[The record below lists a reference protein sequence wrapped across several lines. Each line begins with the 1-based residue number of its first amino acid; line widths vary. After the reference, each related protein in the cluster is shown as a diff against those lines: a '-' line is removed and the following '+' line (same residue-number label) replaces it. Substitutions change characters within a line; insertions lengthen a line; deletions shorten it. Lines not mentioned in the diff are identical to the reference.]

1 MLWIDRRYP
10 VSREMFLNGNRFVLS
25 AMPTVSSM
33 AMTIRR
39 GAPDPA
45 RQSME
50 LGADTRERF
59 TIKAEK
65 FSQIVA

>member
-1 MLWIDRRYP
+1 
-10 VSREMFLNGNRFVLS
+10 MFLNGNRFVLS
-25 AMPTVSSM
+25 AMPTVSPM